1 MRPIYWW
8 KRWFLQTLIFS
19 WYKTGRLIHKHPS
32 LLFFIGHPSRCKY
45 LKCHDSALYS
55 VACIDP
61 NTAVTG
67 DEDGFV
73 KMWVVFIYGSKTT
86 TCAWLKPQL
95 AYLIPKILNLR
106 WDLRSSESN
115 SIMTFKRFDE
125 FVSSFCKVSKCTKV
139 QCLGVEIDM
148 CNWTNEL
155 CVPNEVGSE
164 LKCVM
169 NWMWNV

>member
-1 MRPIYWW
+1 MGCEVSWLI
-8 KRWFLQTLIFS
+8 RWFKLRNDETNILMEEMISTNSNFFLIKNWS
-19 WYKTGRLIHKHPS
+19 TNSQISESSSSVTY
-32 LLFFIGHPSRCKY
+32 RCKY

-139 QCLGVEIDM
+139 QC
-148 CNWTNEL
+148 
-155 CVPNEVGSE
+155 
-164 LKCVM
+164 
-169 NWMWNV
+169 